1 MEQNVFPKSFKEEVE
16 EAMMLKGMNAAKL
29 SEATNIPEH
38 YLTALISHQSKNLP
52 PPPYIRGYI
61 LRMAEV
67 LDLDGSFLWQSYSKT
82 LISKT
87 SGSEDLLPFN
97 RFALKPVS
105 KTKIAVGIVVLF
117 AIIYF
122 GWRAGGFFGTPGI
135 EITNPATDNFIT
147 KDAAITLTGKIN
159 PQDKLTINGEEITT
173 DGKGYFEKSWDF
185 HFSPENITAKLEFK
199 VKRLLGKEV
208 VVDRQIIYRP

>member
-185 HFSPENITAKLEFK
+185 HFSPDNITAKLEFK

>member
-1 MEQNVFPKSFKEEVE
+1 
-16 EAMMLKGMNAAKL
+16 MMLKGTNVAKL
-29 SEATNIPEH
+29 SEAANITEH

-185 HFSPENITAKLEFK
+185 HFSPDNITAKLEFK
-199 VKRLLGKEV
+199 FKRLLGKEV